1 MLAPFA
7 VDHTEQNVA
16 LQLAHRALTRQP
28 VDLGFPCLISLL
40 RVVQQGSLEILGAQ
54 FVGLTVLAGGD
65 QLFGLEAHRVQRLE
79 RGPERVEVPVLVV
92 AIGGG
97 AIDVGGDGVGD
108 HLLDLRLQ
116 ILPVE
121 DSATLGIDD
130 LALLVHH
137 LVVLEDVLSDLEV
150 LLLNLSLRTL
160 DGIGH
165 HLGLDRH
172 VVRDVH
178 ARQDRFQRSTIEAA
192 HQFILQR
199 QIEPGLA
206 RVALTPGASTQ
217 LVVDTP

>member
-1 MLAPFA
+1 M
-7 VDHTEQNVA
+7 
-16 LQLAHRALTRQP
+16 
-28 VDLGFPCLISLL
+28 
-40 RVVQQGSLEILGAQ
+40 
-54 FVGLTVLAGGD
+54 
-65 QLFGLEAHRVQRLE
+65 
-79 RGPERVEVPVLVV
+79 V

-121 DSATLGIDD
+121 DPATLGVDD

-199 QIEPGLA
+199 QIEAGLA
-206 RVALTPGASTQ
+206 RVALTPGAPTQ